1 MTDTDSTLI
10 QPERT
15 ETPVER
21 LRYLLNQRRMTQA
34 EMARTLGID
43 SARLSKILSG
53 RLPVTEGFIN
63 KVAIDMG
70 VSKPWLC
77 NGMGLPYDKP
87 MHASTITAR
96 VTPTASKGI
105 AVYDVDVTAGTA
117 DFSGRLTSDRIIGY
131 VDLPLISPDCVMIRV
146 AGDSMTPTAPDG
158 CFVAIRP
165 VPASGVIFWG
175 QIYVV
180 ITGSYSMVKFLRRN
194 PDPAY
199 VTLHSDN
206 PAYDD
211 IDLPRAEISKLFLV
225 ETVIKYDKRC

>member
-1 MTDTDSTLI
+1 MTDSGY
-10 QPERT
+10 PPPAHA

-21 LRYLLNQRRMTQA
+21 LRYLLHQRRMSQA

-63 KVAIDMG
+63 KVAVDMG
-70 VSKPWLC
+70 VSKPWLS
-77 NGMGLPYDKP
+77 NGTGLPYEKP
-87 MHASTITAR
+87 LHASTITAEI
-96 VTPTASKGI
+96 TPAAPKGI

-117 DFSGRLTSDRIIGY
+117 ELSQLLTADRIIGY
-131 VDLPLISPDCVMIRV
+131 VDMPLISPDCVIVRV

-158 CFVAIRP
+158 SYVAIRP
-165 VPASGVIFWG
+165 VSSTGIIFWG

-180 ITGSYSMVKFLRRN
+180 ITGSYRMVKFIRRH
-194 PDPAY
+194 PDPHY

-211 IDLPRAEISKLFLV
+211 IDIPRSEIKKLFLV